1 MVNAKAVRRNDTGNL
16 QIDNLAIDLH
26 RAPPLDDETAVR
38 THARD
43 HGRHAH
49 PFQLSLADRR
59 AAGSVARRRSIRP
72 AACHGAAGVR
82 QFIGVPIGI
91 CATLR
96 GHVTRILRDIDCH
109 GDDIANLRRA
119 LLRGPSMR

>member
-1 MVNAKAVRRNDTGNL
+1 MRRVIILAVSHEPATVPMRQCTTDGLREDDLHPALSQVSGSLAPVIGDLHLLHLRSVDRMVNAKAVRRNDTGNL

-49 PFQLSLADRR
+49 PFQLSLADRK
-59 AAGSVARRRSIRP
+59 S
-72 AACHGAAGVR
+72 
-82 QFIGVPIGI
+82 
-91 CATLR
+91 
-96 GHVTRILRDIDCH
+96 TRL
-109 GDDIANLRRA
+109 N
-119 LLRGPSMR
+119 S